1 MPSLDLELKA
11 PGLKRRGK
19 NKDRL
24 YWIARADIA
33 KAGYVPRLVRLSYNI
48 NDPADHR
55 LIEAACQ
62 RLDAEMKSWSYGKKN
77 APKHFD
83 GTVLSLSRRY
93 QTDDASP
100 FKTHKWNWRD
110 RETRIL
116 KIVETAFGSR
126 SLSTLRNTDFSRGTT
141 SRRSRRPPAVPSGST
156 AQ

>member
-1 MPSLDLELKA
+1 MPSDSLRLNA

-19 NKDRL
+19 KRDRL
-24 YWIARADIA
+24 YWIARTDIA
-33 KAGYVPRLVRLSYNI
+33 KAGDSPRVVRLSYNI

-62 RLDAEMKSWSYGKKN
+62 RLDAEMKSWSHGKKN

-83 GTVLSLSRRY
+83 GTILALSRRY

-100 FKTHKWNWRD
+100 FKSHKWNWRD

-116 KIVETAFGSR
+116 KTIETAFGIA
-126 SLSTLRNTDFSRGTT
+126 LVVYAG
-141 SRRSRRPPAVPSGST
+141 
-156 AQ
+156 